1 VAQLCEAAGP
11 TQARLA
17 AALRARHCAEL
28 RKSDLM
34 YLSRIWGYRS
44 DVWSRRKDRR
54 YVPREGGA
62 PAPPPAPALLPAAAA
77 TLLPRA
83 PGHAAGAC
91 KCAEPPALDSLV
103 REPAAKQVAA
113 VQAEI
118 AGPLRQLAERSIDAF
133 STEAGPSEMLLVM
146 SSRGGTMP
154 AAVLAIAATAMS
166 HSSSHLQMAQAG
178 LKRLLDGARQV
189 HAELQLTLLRLTPAE
204 GARPAFTTFSGKEAP
219 WDVLLREVL
228 LLSDFAIVC
237 STALEAVPAAAA
249 AQQSSSTTDGGSG
262 GDDEAV
268 QLMISSC
275 KKAHVALGGQLCM
288 ELVRACDCAASAR
301 RLADKRSNRR

>member
-1 VAQLCEAAGP
+1 MP
-11 TQARLA
+11 
-17 AALRARHCAEL
+17 
-28 RKSDLM
+28 
-34 YLSRIWGYRS
+34 
-44 DVWSRRKDRR
+44 
-54 YVPREGGA
+54 
-62 PAPPPAPALLPAAAA
+62 PPPAPALLPAAAA
-77 TLLPRA
+77 TLMPRA
-83 PGHAAGAC
+83 LTHATGAC

-103 REPAAKQVAA
+103 REPAAKQLAA

-118 AGPLRQLAERSIDAF
+118 AGPLRQLAERSIEAF

-166 HSSSHLQMAQAG
+166 HSSSHLTMAQAG
-178 LKRLLDGARQV
+178 LKRLLDAARQV

-204 GARPAFTTFSGKEAP
+204 GARPAYSTFSGKEAP

-249 AQQSSSTTDGGSG
+249 AQQSSSTTDGGG

-275 KKAHVALGGQLCM
+275 KKAHVALGGQLSM
-288 ELVRACDCAASAR
+288 ELVRACAACAHAA
-301 RLADKRSNRR
+301 LHAA